1 MGQKKLFR
9 FEAIKSF
16 RNVFQYPENMAGNWK
31 SFFGND
37 HPITLELA
45 CGKGEYTVAL
55 ARMHPQRNFIGVDLK
70 GNRLYIGA
78 RKCLEENITNAAFMR
93 TQIGKI
99 NEYFQTSEVEE
110 IWITFPDPQLRKSKA
125 KKRLTHPTF
134 LRLFQ
139 QFLKPGGLIHLKTDS
154 PDLYAF
160 TELVISMYGL
170 TLHVASDDIYSSE
183 HLNEELKIRT
193 HYEGLD
199 IAGSSRIHY
208 LQFSLP
214 STPLEQKDDV
224 LRALIEN
231 DEKTTY

>member
-1 MGQKKLFR
+1 MGQKKLMR

-16 RNVFQYPENMAGNWK
+16 PNVFQYPENMAGNWK
-31 SFFGND
+31 SVFKND

-55 ARMHPQRNFIGVDLK
+55 ARMYPDRNFIGVDLK
-70 GNRLYIGA
+70 GNRLYVGA
-78 RKCLEENITNAAFMR
+78 KKCISENIQNAAFMR

-99 NEYFQTSEVEE
+99 NEYFSAGEVEE

-125 KKRLTHPTF
+125 KKRLTHPSF

-154 PDLYAF
+154 PELYTF
-160 TELVISMYGL
+160 TELVIELYEL
-170 TLHVASDDIYSSE
+170 TKHVASDNIYSSE
-183 HLNEELKIRT
+183 YANEELKIKT

-199 IAGSSRIHY
+199 IACSRRIHY
-208 LQFSLP
+208 LRFSLP
-214 STPLEQKDDV
+214 STALPDKDE
-224 LRALIEN
+224 LLKELIEK
-231 DEKTTY
+231 DETATG